1 MTSQFTIT
9 TAIDYTNAG
18 PHIGHAYEKI
28 LADVIARFQRLRQR
42 EVLFITGVDQHGQ
55 KVKQAAE
62 KQGISSQEF
71 ADSVTLKFTALWDAL
86 EISYERWAA
95 TTDPIHKRVVSK
107 ILQRLYEAGD
117 LYKSTHSGFYSIRQ
131 EQFLTDKDRNE
142 AGDFG
147 PEWGEVIFLEEDNW
161 YFRLTSHLPWLLRFV
176 ERHPEFVLPG
186 FRQAELINAIQRGGQ
201 DLCISRPKSRLSWGI
216 ELPFDSE
223 FVTYVWF
230 DALINYI
237 SFAGYLAD
245 DPQEEKKFWD
255 RWPALHVI
263 GKDIMVPAHAIY
275 WPIMLHAMAFSD
287 EQIPRLLVHGWWNCK
302 GMKVSKSLGN
312 AVDPVQLASQY
323 GSSALRY
330 YFVRDIATGQD
341 ADFSEERLVMLYN
354 SELANGVGNLLN
366 RVLNMT
372 HRYLGGTIRSEC
384 EFPEGNTLARENRSL
399 VEQYFTYMEA
409 FEINLA
415 IETINKIATHSNA
428 FIEKCAPWLLA
439 KDPAQKERL
448 ENVLRV
454 LCESVWLI
462 ANLLAPIL
470 PRESAAML
478 RQLNTKPFSFTERN
492 MFLPLPLEV
501 GQPTPV
507 FPRIESEKSN

>member
-1 MTSQFTIT
+1 MPSRFTIT
-9 TAIDYTNAG
+9 TAIDYTNAA

-42 EVLFITGVDQHGQ
+42 EVFFITGVDQHGQ

-62 KQGISSQEF
+62 KQGVSPQEF
-71 ADSVTLKFTALWDAL
+71 ADSVTAKFTALWEAL
-86 EISYERWAA
+86 EISYDRWAA
-95 TTDPIHKRVVSK
+95 TTDPLHKQVVRK
-107 ILQRLYEAGD
+107 ILRRLFEAGD

-142 AGDFG
+142 AGEFG

-161 YFRLTSHLPWLLRFV
+161 YFRLASDLPWLLRFV
-176 ERHPEFVLPG
+176 ESHPEFVLPS

-245 DPQEEKKFWD
+245 DPQEEKSFED

-275 WPIMLHAMAFSD
+275 WPIMLHAMGFSD
-287 EQIPRLLVHGWWNCK
+287 EQIPRLLVHGWWNRK
-302 GMKVSKSLGN
+302 GLKVSKSLGN
-312 AVDPVQLASQY
+312 AVDPVELVSQY
-323 GSSALRY
+323 GSGALRY
-330 YFVRDIATGQD
+330 YFMRDIATGQD
-341 ADFSEERLVMLYN
+341 ADFNEERLVMLYN

-366 RVLNMT
+366 RTLNMT

-384 EFPEGNTLARENRSL
+384 EFPEGNALRRENRSL
-399 VEQYFTYMEA
+399 AEQYFAHIEA
-409 FEINLA
+409 FEVNLA
-415 IETINKIATHSNA
+415 IEAINKIAAHSNV
-428 FIEKCAPWLLA
+428 FVETCAPWLLA

-448 ENVLRV
+448 ESVLRV

-462 ANLLAPIL
+462 ASLLTPIL
-470 PRESAAML
+470 PRESSAML
-478 RQLNTKPFSFTERN
+478 RQLNMKPLSFTELN
-492 MFLPLPLEV
+492 MSLSLPLTV
-501 GQPTPV
+501 GHPIPV
-507 FPRIESEKSN
+507 FPRIESERKD